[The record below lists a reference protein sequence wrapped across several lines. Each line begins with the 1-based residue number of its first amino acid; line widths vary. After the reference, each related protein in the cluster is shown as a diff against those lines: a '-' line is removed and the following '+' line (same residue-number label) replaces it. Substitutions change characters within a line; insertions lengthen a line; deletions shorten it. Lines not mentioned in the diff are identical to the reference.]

1 MTPAT
6 YHRASRYL
14 HWAMAALIFYMVFL
28 GWTLEDKDGGLFSR
42 YQMHKSVGFL
52 ILFLTLVRIGLRVAY
67 KAPPEIEGPK
77 WQMWA
82 AKAVHIGFYALM
94 IGLPLSGWALVST
107 AKVPVPTLW
116 FGVLPIPHLALGHET
131 HAVFENLHGLLAKLI
146 FYVLIPLHVGAALM
160 HHFIHKDDT
169 VTRMLPGLEPKP
181 TILQSALN
189 LRWLVPAVAVVGAF
203 VLATFMM
210 RGARAPE
217 PAPVAAPEA
226 MEAEMNSVTTENVVI
241 SRQVG
246 IQEAADSSTSDSTSS
261 STEASTP
268 VPVWAVSKSASH
280 INFATTFN
288 GEAIKGGFGGYTAD
302 IAFDPERLDQSK
314 ATVIIDLVSV
324 NSGDSTRDD
333 TLKSDSF
340 FNTAASPK
348 ATFKATSFTKTGA
361 DRYLAKGR
369 LTLHGQTKP
378 FDLPFTLKITGKQ
391 AVMTATAKLNRLD
404 YGVGTGEWS
413 ATDAVPN
420 AVSLD
425 LKVTATTK

>member
-52 ILFLTLVRIGLRVAY
+52 ILLLTFVRIGLRVAY

-77 WQMWA
+77 WQMVA
-82 AKAVHIGFYALM
+82 ARAVHIGFYVLM

-116 FGVLPIPHLALGHET
+116 FGVVPIPHLPLGHET
-131 HAVFENLHGLLAKLI
+131 HEVFEALHGLFAKLI

-181 TILQSALN
+181 TLLQSALN
-189 LRWLVPAVAVVGAF
+189 VRWLVPAVAVVGAF

-210 RGARAPE
+210 RGAKVPE
-217 PAPVAAPEA
+217 PTPVAAPEA
-226 MEAEMNSVTTENVVI
+226 AQTVASAEPEAVT
-241 SRQVG
+241 S
-246 IQEAADSSTSDSTSS
+246 EAASSTESASS
-261 STEASTP
+261 STEVSTV
-268 VPVWAVSKSASH
+268 VPVWTVSKAASYIH
-280 INFATTFN
+280 FATTFN
-288 GEAIKGGFGGYTAD
+288 GEAIKGGFSGYTAD
-302 IAFDPERLDQSK
+302 ITFDPQRLDQSK
-314 ATVIIDLVSV
+314 ATVVIDLASV

-340 FNTAASPK
+340 FNTAATPK
-348 ATFKATSFTKTGA
+348 ATFKATAFTQTGP
-361 DRYLAKGR
+361 DKYLAKGR

-378 FDLPFTLKITGKQ
+378 FDLPFTLKINGKQ

-404 YGVGTGEWS
+404 YGVGSGEWT

>member
-1 MTPAT
+1 MTPAV

-52 ILFLTLVRIGLRVAY
+52 ILFLTVVRIGLRLAY
-67 KAPPEIEGPK
+67 KAPAEIEGPK
-77 WQMWA
+77 WQMAA
-82 AKAVHIGFYALM
+82 AKAVHIGFYVLM

-116 FGVLPIPHLALGHET
+116 FGVVPIPHLPLGHDT
-131 HAVFENLHGLLAKLI
+131 HAIFENMHGLFAKLI

-181 TILQSALN
+181 TIFKSALN
-189 LRWLVPAVAVVGAF
+189 ARWLVPAVAVIGAF

-210 RGARAPE
+210 RGARVPE
-217 PAPVAAPEA
+217 PAPTALPEPTA
-226 MEAEMNSVTTENVVI
+226 EAS
-241 SRQVG
+241 
-246 IQEAADSSTSDSTSS
+246 EAAVIPEESTTSSTAS
-261 STEASTP
+261 STEASVTASEDATP
-268 VPVWAVSKSASH
+268 VPVWAVNKSASH
-280 INFATTFN
+280 ITFATTFN
-288 GEAIKGGFGGYTAD
+288 GGDIKGGFSGYTAD
-302 IAFDPERLDQSK
+302 IVFDPERLDQSK
-314 ATVIIDLVSV
+314 ATVVIDLASV

-348 ATFKATSFTKTGA
+348 ATFRATTFTKTGT

-378 FDLPFTLKITGKQ
+378 FDLPFTLKITGKS

-404 YGVGTGEWS
+404 YGVGSGEWA

-420 AVSLD
+420 AIALD

>member
-1 MTPAT
+1 MTSPQIT
-6 YHRASRYL
+6 PNVYHRASRYL

-52 ILFLTLVRIGLRVAY
+52 ILLLTVVRIGLRVAY
-67 KAPPEIEGPK
+67 KAPAEIEGPK

-82 AKAVHIGFYALM
+82 ARAVHIAFYVLM

-116 FGVLPIPHLALGHET
+116 FGVLPIPHLPLGHET
-131 HAVFENLHGLLAKLI
+131 HAVFENLHGIFAKLI

-189 LRWLVPAVAVVGAF
+189 VRWLVPAVAVVGAF

-226 MEAEMNSVTTENVVI
+226 MESVAETSPEAGAVVP
-241 SRQVG
+241 
-246 IQEAADSSTSDSTSS
+246 EASSAS
-261 STEASTP
+261 STESAASSTDLSTP
-268 VPVWAVSKSASH
+268 VPVWAVNKSASH

-288 GEAIKGGFGGYTAD
+288 GEAIKGGFGSYTAD
-302 IAFDPERLDQSK
+302 IAFDPERLDQSG
-314 ATVIIDLVSV
+314 ATVVIDLASV

-348 ATFKATSFTKTGA
+348 ATFKATNFTRTGT
-361 DRYLAKGR
+361 DRYVAKGR

-378 FDLPFTLKITGKQ
+378 FDLPFTLKINGKQ

-404 YGVGTGEWS
+404 YGVGTGEWA